1 MKITRNIR
9 LLLQL
14 QKIIFTLLLLSVV
27 GLLSWASQKYS
38 FQYDWTA
45 GQRNTLSQGSINLL
59 RSMKAPVVVNVYL
72 QEDPTMK
79 TAVSEILN
87 RYKQVKDDFNFRLI
101 NPDLDIALAEQ
112 DRVTRYGQ
120 AVIKYKNRSEVI
132 TSLSEG
138 VISSALQ
145 RLSHSGERTLLFL
158 EGHGERQPAGTD
170 NADFAQFTTQLAE
183 KAISANAHNLLQAA
197 LPDDTDVL
205 VIASPTSPVLEGEL
219 EHIREHII
227 EGGNLLWMMDPGAG
241 NDSLNGLSEL
251 ARLLNIKFLDG
262 IVVDNNTNLRQT
274 LRIQHPA
281 MIPVLDYYPHVITQN
296 ISYNTLFPISRGV
309 TVETNSQWQST
320 IIAQSL
326 AQSWSETNDLVD
338 GIVFDSSTGDV
349 SGPLPIVIAL
359 ERPLPRDTAA
369 PNSDGQKT
377 TQRIIVT
384 GDSDFLANSYLGV
397 GANLTLGLNIIDWL
411 SGDDDLIAT
420 QVRNAPD
427 TKLQLDD
434 TELLIIGLGFLIV
447 LPAGLLMIG
456 LLIWFMRRKR

>member
-1 MKITRNIR
+1 MKITKNIR

-27 GLLSWASQKYS
+27 GLLAWASLKYS

-72 QEDPTMK
+72 QDDPTMK

-87 RYKQVKDDFNFRLI
+87 RYKQVKDDFTFKLI

-112 DRVTRYGQ
+112 DKVTRYGQ

-158 EGHGERQPAGTD
+158 EGHGERRPMGTD
-170 NADFAQFTTQLAE
+170 NADFTQFTAQLAE
-183 KAISANAHNLLQAA
+183 KAISAKAHNLLQAA

-219 EHIREHII
+219 EHIRQHVI

-262 IVVDNNTNLRQT
+262 IVVDNNTNLRKT

-326 AQSWSETNDLVD
+326 PQSWSETNDLVD

-349 SGPLPIVIAL
+349 TGPLPIVLAL

-369 PNSDGQKT
+369 LSGGEQKA

-411 SGDDDLIAT
+411 SGDDDLIST
-420 QVRNAPD
+420 EVRNAPD

-434 TELLIIGLGFLIV
+434 TELLIIGMGFLIV
-447 LPAGLLMIG
+447 LPASLLIIG